1 MTEEINKQERL
12 RLLYTMK
19 LIRAF
24 EEKAGELYGEGK
36 ISGFLHLSVGEE
48 AVPTGAISAMGPK
61 DYLTSTHRGHGELI
75 ARGGDIKRMMA
86 ELFGKKTGYC
96 KGKGGSMHITSI
108 ELGHLGA
115 NGIVGGGIPIATGA
129 GAGVKI
135 KKTDQVVL
143 CFFGDGA
150 VNTGAFHE
158 SLNLAGV
165 WKLPVIYICEN
176 NFYAMSVS
184 LYRSH
189 AVPEIYKRASAYN
202 MPGVLADGMDVED
215 VKEKVGEAIERARR
229 GEGPTLIEAQTYR
242 YYGHSRTDP
251 SRYRTKEEEEEWK
264 KRDPINTY
272 IERLKEKKMIT
283 DEEIEEMD
291 KKIKKEIEEAVKF
304 AEESPEPEIES
315 IYEDVYA

>member
-1 MTEEINKQERL
+1 MEEINKETRKK
-12 RLLYTMK
+12 LLYTLK

-24 EEKAGELYGEGK
+24 EEKAGELYAEGK

-48 AVPTGAISAMGPK
+48 AVPTGAISVMGPK

-96 KGKGGSMHITSI
+96 KGKGGSMHMTDIK
-108 ELGHLGA
+108 LGHLGA

-129 GAGVKI
+129 AAGIKI

-158 SLNLAGV
+158 ALNLAGI

-184 LYRSH
+184 LVRSH
-189 AVPEIYKRASAYN
+189 AVKEIYKRASAYN
-202 MPGVLADGMDVED
+202 MPGVLVDGMDVED
-215 VKEKVGEAIERARR
+215 VREKVQIAIERARK

-251 SRYRTKEEEEEWK
+251 SKYRTKEEEEAWK
-264 KRDPINTY
+264 KRDPIKNYTKK
-272 IERLKEKKMIT
+272 LKIQNVIT
-283 DEEIEEMD
+283 DSEIREMDEEIE
-291 KKIKKEIEEAVKF
+291 K
-304 AEESPEPEIES
+304 
-315 IYEDVYA
+315 

>member
-1 MTEEINKQERL
+1 MEEINKETRKK
-12 RLLYTMK
+12 LLYTLK

-24 EEKAGELYGEGK
+24 EEKAGELYAEGK

-48 AVPTGAISAMGPK
+48 AVPTGAISVMGPK

-96 KGKGGSMHITSI
+96 KGKGGSMHMTDIK
-108 ELGHLGA
+108 LGHLGA

-129 GAGVKI
+129 AAGIKI

-158 SLNLAGV
+158 ALNLAGT

-184 LYRSH
+184 LVRSH
-189 AVPEIYKRASAYN
+189 AVKEIYKRASAYN
-202 MPGVLADGMDVED
+202 MPGVLVDGMDVED
-215 VKEKVGEAIERARR
+215 VREKVQIAIERARK

-251 SRYRTKEEEEEWK
+251 SKYRTKEEEEAWK
-264 KRDPINTY
+264 KRDPIKNYTKK
-272 IERLKEKKMIT
+272 LKIQNVIT
-283 DEEIEEMD
+283 DSEIREMDEEIE
-291 KKIKKEIEEAVKF
+291 KAIEEAVEF
-304 AEESPEPEIES
+304 AEKALSLS
-315 IYEDVYA
+315 

>member
-1 MTEEINKQERL
+1 MEEISREERIK
-12 RLLYTMK
+12 LLYNMK

-24 EEKAGELYGEGK
+24 EEKAGELYAEGR
-36 ISGFLHLSVGEE
+36 ITGFLHLSVGEE
-48 AVPTGAISAMGPK
+48 AVPTGAISVMAPN

-75 ARGGDIKRMMA
+75 VRGGDIKRMMA

-96 KGKGGSMHITSI
+96 KGKGGSMHITDI
-108 ELGHLGA
+108 KVGHLGA

-129 GAGVKI
+129 GVGIKI
-135 KKTDQVVL
+135 RKTDQAVL

-158 SLNLAGV
+158 ALNLAGL
-165 WKLPVIYICEN
+165 WKLPVVYICEN

-189 AVPEIYKRASAYN
+189 AVKEIYKRAAAYD

-215 VKEKVGEAIERARR
+215 VRTKVKEALDRARR

-251 SRYRTKEEEEEWK
+251 SRYRTKEEEEAWK
-264 KRDPINTY
+264 RRDPINTY
-272 IERLKEKKMIT
+272 IKKLKEKNLIT
-283 DEEIEEMD
+283 DEDIKKMDKEIEFL
-291 KKIKKEIEEAVKF
+291 IEEAVKF
-304 AEESPEPEIES
+304 AEESPEPELES

>member
-1 MTEEINKQERL
+1 MEEINKETRKK
-12 RLLYTMK
+12 LLYTLK

-24 EEKAGELYGEGK
+24 EEKAGELYAEGK

-48 AVPTGAISAMGPK
+48 AVPTGAISVMGPK

-75 ARGGDIKRMMA
+75 ARGGDIKHMMA

-96 KGKGGSMHITSI
+96 KGKGGSMHMTDIK
-108 ELGHLGA
+108 LGHLGA

-129 GAGVKI
+129 AAGIKI

-158 SLNLAGV
+158 ALNLAGT

-184 LYRSH
+184 LVRSH
-189 AVPEIYKRASAYN
+189 AVKEIYKRASAYN
-202 MPGVLADGMDVED
+202 MPGVLVDGMDVED
-215 VKEKVGEAIERARR
+215 VREKVQIAIERARK

-251 SRYRTKEEEEEWK
+251 SKYRTKEEEEAWK
-264 KRDPINTY
+264 KRDPIKNYT
-272 IERLKEKKMIT
+272 EKLKIHNVIT
-283 DEEIEEMD
+283 DSEIREMDEEIE
-291 KKIKKEIEEAVKF
+291 KVIEEAVEF
-304 AEESPEPEIES
+304 AEKSPEPELDSVFE
-315 IYEDVYA
+315 YVYA

>member
-1 MTEEINKQERL
+1 MEEISKEEAL
-12 RLLYTMK
+12 KLLYNMK

-24 EEKAGELYGEGK
+24 EEKAGELYAEGK

-48 AVPTGAISAMGPK
+48 AVPVGAISVMGPN

-96 KGKGGSMHITSI
+96 KGKGGSMHITDI
-108 ELGHLGA
+108 KIGHLGA

-129 GAGVKI
+129 GAGIKI
-135 KKTDQVVL
+135 KKTDQAVL

-158 SLNLAGV
+158 SLNLAGL
-165 WKLPVIYICEN
+165 WKLPVVYICEN

-189 AVPEIYKRASAYN
+189 AVKEIYKRAAAYN
-202 MPGVLADGMDVED
+202 MPGVLVDGMNVED
-215 VKEKVGEAIERARR
+215 VREKVKEALERARR

-251 SRYRTKEEEEEWK
+251 SNYRTKEEEDQWK

-272 IERLKEKKMIT
+272 IKKLKEKGYLTEEDVEKM
-283 DEEIEEMD
+283 D
-291 KKIKKEIEEAVKF
+291 KEIEKILEDAVKF

>member
-1 MTEEINKQERL
+1 MEEINKETRKK
-12 RLLYTMK
+12 LLYTLK

-24 EEKAGELYGEGK
+24 EEKAGELYAEGK

-48 AVPTGAISAMGPK
+48 AVPTGAISVMGPK

-96 KGKGGSMHITSI
+96 KGKGGSMHMTDIK
-108 ELGHLGA
+108 LGHLGA

-129 GAGVKI
+129 AAGIKI

-158 SLNLAGV
+158 ALNLAGT

-184 LYRSH
+184 LVRSH
-189 AVPEIYKRASAYN
+189 AVKEIYKRASAYN
-202 MPGVLADGMDVED
+202 MPGVLVDGMDVED
-215 VKEKVGEAIERARR
+215 VREKVQIAIERARK

-251 SRYRTKEEEEEWK
+251 SKYRTKEEEEAWK
-264 KRDPINTY
+264 KRDPIKNYTKK
-272 IERLKEKKMIT
+272 LKIQNVIT
-283 DEEIEEMD
+283 DSEIRP
-291 KKIKKEIEEAVKF
+291 KAHSF
-304 AEESPEPEIES
+304 LS
-315 IYEDVYA
+315 ITIYFEDFTK